1 MRPWKWLARLVV
13 VALLFA
19 GCGGDSDET
28 SSDSA
33 GASEVTAAPEP
44 TAAPDG
50 DSAAPEGAGDSAT
63 ASGGSEEGSTAESG
77 TSDEDSSSADDGS
90 GESGAMQGEEAV
102 EEVIELTATAR
113 GVTADTITL
122 GVAITDVTVFAD
134 VGDIL
139 ARYQPL
145 VDATNAAGGINGR
158 RVEIITEQWGIL
170 DSVAFEAACVALTE
184 DNEVFLVLGFMPA
197 GWGSIFCYTDINETI
212 VINTADLDQQD
223 LDMSDGR
230 LITTRPYQFGSLLA
244 GLELLRPELEGA
256 RVVIYGA
263 SVDGRIETAEELLR
277 SFGAEILEVT
287 RQQVGGEDLIAA
299 EAEIDIHVE
308 RWRTRNPDWIINVDG
323 AVAGS
328 LHGLERAGL
337 TDWNI
342 VTPANDAPSNNAMGA
357 DLSKFS
363 NLIAT
368 GEPGAEEL
376 AAQGLYGIPEC
387 FEIINAATGQGLGTS
402 GKAEDAQ
409 AGTAIEVCAAWDVF
423 VALAT
428 AAGPNLTPESFLQAG
443 YDLGSFPM
451 AGSPSGSLAPDKPWV
466 SNAQPALFVYDAG
479 LDAFVPRQME
489 RGKA

>member
-1 MRPWKWLARLVV
+1 MRGGRWLALAV
-13 VALLFA
+13 VAALLLV
-19 GCGGDSDET
+19 GCGGDSSEPPP
-28 SSDSA
+28 DSA
-33 GASEVTAAPEP
+33 SAGEPTTAPEP
-44 TAAPDG
+44 TSATDSDTNAPVDAGDPASADG
-50 DSAAPEGAGDSAT
+50 DS
-63 ASGGSEEGSTAESG
+63 EEESTAQSG
-77 TSDEDSSSADDGS
+77 TSEEDSSSADDGS
-90 GESGAMQGEEAV
+90 EEIGAV
-102 EEVIELTATAR
+102 ESEEPEEEVVELTATAR

-158 RVEIITEQWGIL
+158 RVEIITEQWDIL
-170 DSVAFEAACVALTE
+170 DTVAFEAACVALTE

-197 GWGSIFCYTDINETI
+197 GWGSIFCYIDLNETI
-212 VINTADLDQQD
+212 VINTSDLDQQD

-263 SVDGRIETAEELLR
+263 SVDGRIETAEKLLR
-277 SFGAEILEVT
+277 SHGADIVEVT
-287 RQQVGGEDLIAA
+287 RQQIGGEDLIAA

-308 RWRTRNPDWIINVDG
+308 RWRTHNPDWIINVDG

-328 LHGLERAGL
+328 LAGLERAGL

-357 DLSKFS
+357 DLSVFS

-387 FEIINAATGQGLGTS
+387 FEVINAATGQGLGTS

-451 AGSPSGSLAPDKPWV
+451 TGSPSGSLTPDKPWV
-466 SNAQPALFVYDAG
+466 SNAQPALFVYDAE
-479 LDAFVPRQME
+479 LDAFVPR
-489 RGKA
+489 

>member
-1 MRPWKWLARLVV
+1 MRRGKWLALVV
-13 VALLFA
+13 VMALFLA
-19 GCGGDSDET
+19 GCGGDSDESPT
-28 SSDSA
+28 DSA
-33 GASEVTAAPEP
+33 GASEATAAPEP
-44 TAAPDG
+44 TTAPDE
-50 DSAAPEGAGDSAT
+50 DSAAPEDGGDSA
-63 ASGGSEEGSTAESG
+63 AADGDSEQSSTAESG
-77 TSDEDSSSADDGS
+77 ASEEDSSPADAPEESGAVESDAEESDED
-90 GESGAMQGEEAV
+90 E
-102 EEVIELTATAR
+102 EEVVELTATAR

-158 RVEIITEQWGIL
+158 QVEIITEQWDIL

-197 GWGSIFCYTDINETI
+197 GWGSIFCYIDLNETI
-212 VINTADLDQQD
+212 VINTSDLDQQD

-277 SFGAEILEVT
+277 SFGAEIVEVT

-328 LHGLERAGL
+328 LQGLVRAGL

-357 DLSKFS
+357 DLSLFS

-387 FEIINAATGQGLGTS
+387 FDIINAATGQSLGTS

-443 YDLGSFPM
+443 YNLGTFPM
-451 AGSPSGSLAPDKPWV
+451 TGSPSGSLAPDKPWV
-466 SNAQPALFVYDAG
+466 SNAQPALFVYDAE
-479 LDAFVPRQME
+479 LDAFVPR
-489 RGKA
+489 

>member
-1 MRPWKWLARLVV
+1 MRGGRWPALVVV
-13 VALLFA
+13 VALLLA
-19 GCGGDSDET
+19 GCGGDSDG
-28 SSDSA
+28 SPPDSA
-33 GASEVTAAPEP
+33 GASEATATPEP
-44 TAAPDG
+44 TTPPDE
-50 DSAAPEGAGDSAT
+50 DSAAPEDGGDSAT
-63 ASGGSEEGSTAESG
+63 ADGDSEQSSTAESG
-77 TSDEDSSSADDGS
+77 ASEEDSSPADAPE
-90 GESGAMQGEEAV
+90 ESDAVESEEPE

-145 VDATNAAGGINGR
+145 VDVTNAAGGINGR
-158 RVEIITEQWGIL
+158 QVEIITEQWDIL

-184 DNEVFLVLGFMPA
+184 DNEVFLVLGFMPS
-197 GWGSIFCYTDINETI
+197 GWGSIFCYIDLNETI

-277 SFGAEILEVT
+277 SYGADIVEVT
-287 RQQVGGEDLIAA
+287 RQQIGGEDLIAA

-308 RWRTRNPDWIINVDG
+308 RWRTHNPDWIINVDG

-328 LHGLERAGL
+328 LQGLERAGL

-357 DLSKFS
+357 DLSLFS

-387 FEIINAATGQGLGTS
+387 FDIINAATDQGLGKS

-443 YDLGSFPM
+443 YDLGTFPM
-451 AGSPSGSLAPDKPWV
+451 TGSPSGSLAPDKPWV
-466 SNAQPALFVYDAG
+466 SNAQPALFVYDAE
-479 LDAFVPRQME
+479 LDAFVPR
-489 RGKA
+489 

>member
-1 MRPWKWLARLVV
+1 MRRGKWLALVV
-13 VALLFA
+13 VVGLLLV
-19 GCGGDSDET
+19 GCGGDSDE
-28 SSDSA
+28 SPPDSA
-33 GASEVTAAPEP
+33 GASEAKAAPEP
-44 TAAPDG
+44 TTAPDE
-50 DSAAPEGAGDSAT
+50 DSAAPEDGGDSAT
-63 ASGGSEEGSTAESG
+63 ADGDAEQSSTAESG
-77 TSDEDSSSADDGS
+77 TSEESTSSADEDSE
-90 GESGAMQGEEAV
+90 ESGAVESDAEERDEAE
-102 EEVIELTATAR
+102 EEVVELTATAR

-158 RVEIITEQWGIL
+158 RVEIITEQWDIL

-184 DNEVFLVLGFMPA
+184 DSEVLLVLGFMPA

-263 SVDGRIETAEELLR
+263 TPDGRIETTEELLR

-287 RQQVGGEDLIAA
+287 RQQIGGEDLIAA

-357 DLSKFS
+357 DLSVFS

-451 AGSPSGSLAPDKPWV
+451 TGSPSGSLAPDKPWV
-466 SNAQPALFVYDAG
+466 SNAQPALFVYDAE
-479 LDAFVPRQME
+479 LDAFVPR
-489 RGKA
+489 

>member
-1 MRPWKWLARLVV
+1 M
-13 VALLFA
+13 
-19 GCGGDSDET
+19 
-28 SSDSA
+28 
-33 GASEVTAAPEP
+33 
-44 TAAPDG
+44 
-50 DSAAPEGAGDSAT
+50 
-63 ASGGSEEGSTAESG
+63 
-77 TSDEDSSSADDGS
+77 
-90 GESGAMQGEEAV
+90 
-102 EEVIELTATAR
+102 
-113 GVTADTITL
+113 
-122 GVAITDVTVFAD
+122 TVFAD

-145 VDATNAAGGINGR
+145 VDTTNAASGINGR
-158 RVEIITEQWGIL
+158 RVEIITEQWDIL

-197 GWGSIFCYTDINETI
+197 GWGSIFCYIDLNETI

-277 SFGAEILEVT
+277 SFGAEIVEVT

-357 DLSKFS
+357 DLSVFS

-387 FEIINAATGQGLGTS
+387 FDIINEATGQGLGTS
-402 GKAEDAQ
+402 GKPEDAQ

-443 YDLGSFPM
+443 YDLGTFPM
-451 AGSPSGSLAPDKPWV
+451 TGSPSGSLLPDKPWV
-466 SNAQPALFVYDAG
+466 SNAQPALFVYDAE
-479 LDAFVPRQME
+479 LDAFVPR
-489 RGKA
+489 

>member
-1 MRPWKWLARLVV
+1 MRRGKWLALVV
-13 VALLFA
+13 VMALLLA
-19 GCGGDSDET
+19 GCGGDSGE
-28 SSDSA
+28 SSPESV
-33 GASEVTAAPEP
+33 GASEPTAAPEP
-44 TAAPDG
+44 TTVPDR
-50 DSAAPEGAGDSAT
+50 DSAVPEDAGDSAT
-63 ASGGSEEGSTAESG
+63 AGGDSEEGSTAESG
-77 TSDEDSSSADDGS
+77 TSGEDSSSAEDGS
-90 GESGAMQGEEAV
+90 GESGAAEGEEAD
-102 EEVIELTATAR
+102 EEVVELTATAR

-145 VDATNAAGGINGR
+145 VDAANAAGGINGR
-158 RVEIITEQWGIL
+158 RVEIITEQWDIL

-184 DNEVFLVLGFMPA
+184 DNEVFLVLGFLLA

-212 VINTADLDQQD
+212 VINTADLDRQD

-263 SVDGRIETAEELLR
+263 TPDGRIETTEELLR
-277 SFGAEILEVT
+277 SFGAEIVEVT
-287 RQQVGGEDLIAA
+287 RQQIGGEDLIAA

-308 RWRTRNPDWIINVDG
+308 RWRTRDPDWIINVDG

-328 LHGLERAGL
+328 LAGLERAGL
-337 TDWNI
+337 TDWHI
-342 VTPANDAPSNNAMGA
+342 VTPANDAASNNALGA
-357 DLSKFS
+357 DLSLFP

-368 GEPGAEEL
+368 GEPSSEEL
-376 AAQGLYGIPEC
+376 TAQGLFGIPEC
-387 FEIINAATGQGLGTS
+387 FDIINAATGQGLGTS
-402 GKAEDAQ
+402 GEGTDPQ
-409 AGTAIEVCAAWDVF
+409 AGTAVEVCAAWDIF

-443 YDLGSFPM
+443 YDLGAFPM
-451 AGSPSGSLAPDKPWV
+451 TGSPSGSLTPDKPWV
-466 SNAQPALFVYDAG
+466 SNAQPALFVYDAE
-479 LDAFVPRQME
+479 LDGFVPR
-489 RGKA
+489 

>member
-1 MRPWKWLARLVV
+1 MRRLTWVALVVV
-13 VALLFA
+13 VALVVA
-19 GCGGDSDET
+19 GCGGDSDGPQPN
-28 SSDSA
+28 SA
-33 GASEVTAAPEP
+33 GASEP
-44 TAAPDG
+44 TAAPPSTTAPDR
-50 DSAAPEGAGDSAT
+50 DSAAPEDAGDSAT
-63 ASGGSEEGSTAESG
+63 ADAGSGEGSTAESG
-77 TSDEDSSSADDGS
+77 TSEEDSSSGDGDSEEDGTADS
-90 GESGAMQGEEAV
+90 GEAD

-139 ARYQPL
+139 SRYQPL

-158 RVEIITEQWGIL
+158 RVEIITEQWDIL

-184 DNEVFLVLGFMPA
+184 DNEVFLVLGFLLS
-197 GWGSIFCYTDINETI
+197 GWGNIFCYTDINETI
-212 VINTADLDQQD
+212 VINTADLNQED
-223 LDMSDGR
+223 LDVSDGR
-230 LITTRPYQFGSLLA
+230 LISTRPYQFGSLLA

-256 RVVIYGA
+256 RVVVYGA
-263 SVDGRIETAEELLR
+263 TPDGRIETAEELLR

-287 RQQVGGEDLIAA
+287 RQQIGGEDLIAA

-308 RWRTRNPDWIINVDG
+308 RWRTRDPDWIINVDG

-328 LHGLERAGL
+328 LAGLERAGL

-357 DLSKFS
+357 DLSVFS

-387 FEIINAATGQGLGTS
+387 FDIINAATDQGLGTS

-423 VALAT
+423 VTLAT
-428 AAGPNLTPESFLQAG
+428 AAGPELTPESFLQAG
-443 YDLGSFPM
+443 YDLGTFPM
-451 AGSPSGSLAPDKPWV
+451 TGSPSGSLAPDKPWV
-466 SNAQPALFVYDAG
+466 SNAQPALFVYDAE
-479 LDAFVPRQME
+479 LDAFVTR
-489 RGKA
+489 

>member
-1 MRPWKWLARLVV
+1 ME
-13 VALLFA
+13 
-19 GCGGDSDET
+19 SDAVE
-28 SSDSA
+28 
-33 GASEVTAAPEP
+33 
-44 TAAPDG
+44 
-50 DSAAPEGAGDSAT
+50 
-63 ASGGSEEGSTAESG
+63 SEE
-77 TSDEDSSSADDGS
+77 AD
-90 GESGAMQGEEAV
+90 
-102 EEVIELTATAR
+102 EEVVELTATAR

-158 RVEIITEQWGIL
+158 QVEIITEQWDIL

-212 VINTADLDQQD
+212 VINTSDLDQQD

-263 SVDGRIETAEELLR
+263 TPDGRIETTEELLR

-287 RQQVGGEDLIAA
+287 RQQIGGEDLIAA

-328 LHGLERAGL
+328 LQGLVRAGL

-357 DLSKFS
+357 DLSVFS

-387 FEIINAATGQGLGTS
+387 FEVINAATGQGLGTS

-451 AGSPSGSLAPDKPWV
+451 TGSPSGSLLPDKPWV
-466 SNAQPALFVYDAG
+466 SNAQPALFVYDTE
-479 LDAFVPRQME
+479 LDAFVPR
-489 RGKA
+489 

>member
-1 MRPWKWLARLVV
+1 MRRGRWLALVV
-13 VALLFA
+13 VVGMLLA
-19 GCGGDSDET
+19 GRGGDSDG
-28 SSDSA
+28 SPPDSA
-33 GASEVTAAPEP
+33 GPSDPTAAPEP
-44 TAAPDG
+44 ATAPDS
-50 DSAAPEGAGDSAT
+50 DSAAPEEAGDSAT
-63 ASGGSEEGSTAESG
+63 ADRDSEQSSTAESG
-77 TSDEDSSSADDGS
+77 TTEEDTSSANDGS
-90 GESGAMQGEEAV
+90 EESGAVESGAV
-102 EEVIELTATAR
+102 ESDEAEEEVVELTATAR

-145 VDATNAAGGINGR
+145 VDTTNAAGGINGR
-158 RVEIITEQWGIL
+158 RVEIITEQWDIL

-197 GWGSIFCYTDINETI
+197 GWGSIFCYIDLNETI

-277 SFGAEILEVT
+277 SFGAEIVEVT

-357 DLSKFS
+357 DLSVFS

-387 FEIINAATGQGLGTS
+387 FDIINEATGQGLGTS
-402 GKAEDAQ
+402 GKPEDAQ

-443 YDLGSFPM
+443 YDLGTFPM
-451 AGSPSGSLAPDKPWV
+451 TGSPSGSLLPDKPWV
-466 SNAQPALFVYDAG
+466 SNAQPALFVYDAE
-479 LDAFVPRQME
+479 LDAFVPR
-489 RGKA
+489 

>member
-1 MRPWKWLARLVV
+1 MRRGRWLALAV
-13 VALLFA
+13 VAALLLA
-19 GCGGDSDET
+19 GCGGDSDG
-28 SSDSA
+28 SQPDSPV
-33 GASEVTAAPEP
+33 ASEATAAPEP
-44 TAAPDG
+44 TTAPDE
-50 DSAAPEGAGDSAT
+50 DSAAPEDGGDSAT
-63 ASGGSEEGSTAESG
+63 ADGDSEQSSTAESG
-77 TSDEDSSSADDGS
+77 ASEEDSSSADAPE
-90 GESGAMQGEEAV
+90 ESDAVESEEPE

-145 VDATNAAGGINGR
+145 VDVTNAAGGINGR
-158 RVEIITEQWGIL
+158 QVEIITEQWDIL

-197 GWGSIFCYTDINETI
+197 GWGSIFCYIDLNETI
-212 VINTADLDQQD
+212 VINTSDLDQQD

-277 SFGAEILEVT
+277 SYGADIVEVT
-287 RQQVGGEDLIAA
+287 RQQIGGEDLIAA

-308 RWRTRNPDWIINVDG
+308 RWRTHNPDWIINVDG

-328 LHGLERAGL
+328 LQGLERAGL
-337 TDWNI
+337 THWNI

-357 DLSKFS
+357 DLSLFS

-387 FEIINAATGQGLGTS
+387 FDIINAATDQGLGTS

-409 AGTAIEVCAAWDVF
+409 AGTAIEVCAAWDIF

-451 AGSPSGSLAPDKPWV
+451 TGSPSGSLTPDKPWV
-466 SNAQPALFVYDAG
+466 SNAQPALFVYDAE
-479 LDAFVPRQME
+479 LDAFVPR
-489 RGKA
+489 

>member
-1 MRPWKWLARLVV
+1 MRRGRWLALVVV
-13 VALLFA
+13 VALLLA
-19 GCGGDSDET
+19 GCGGDSDG
-28 SSDSA
+28 SPPDSA
-33 GASEVTAAPEP
+33 GASEATATPEP
-44 TAAPDG
+44 TTPPDE
-50 DSAAPEGAGDSAT
+50 DSAAPEDGGDSAT
-63 ASGGSEEGSTAESG
+63 ADGDSEQSSTAESG
-77 TSDEDSSSADDGS
+77 TSEESTSSADAPE
-90 GESGAMQGEEAV
+90 ESDAVESEEPE

-145 VDATNAAGGINGR
+145 VDVTNAAGGINGR
-158 RVEIITEQWGIL
+158 QVEIITEQWDIL

-197 GWGSIFCYTDINETI
+197 GWGSIFCYIDLNETI
-212 VINTADLDQQD
+212 VINTSDLDQQD

-263 SVDGRIETAEELLR
+263 SVDGRIETAEKLLR

-287 RQQVGGEDLIAA
+287 RQQIGGEDLIAA

-308 RWRTRNPDWIINVDG
+308 RWRTHNPDWIINVDG

-328 LHGLERAGL
+328 LQGLERAGL

-357 DLSKFS
+357 DLSLFS

-387 FEIINAATGQGLGTS
+387 FDIINAATDQGLGTS

-451 AGSPSGSLAPDKPWV
+451 TGSPSGSLAPDKPWV
-466 SNAQPALFVYDAG
+466 SNAQPALFVYDAE
-479 LDAFVPRQME
+479 LDAFVPR
-489 RGKA
+489 